1 MRRLALLFCL
11 AVSLVFAASAAA
23 APPSPGNEAGHEIL
37 GVVPVH
43 GQAGKPGGSGSNL
56 TYHFGPVMTTN
67 QTYAI
72 YWDPAGTTSGSYQ
85 TTINGFLGDVALDSG
100 KTGNVYYSD
109 TQYSSIAYSSS
120 YVASFVDA
128 TSYPTNGCS
137 DSYTTT
143 CLSDGQIT
151 TELRSFVS
159 SHGLPTGGSTLYFVF
174 TPRGVGSC
182 YSSGSCAF
190 SSYCAYHSNV
200 GTGSSA
206 IIYANQPYT
215 MTVPAACGSGQSPN
229 GNDAD
234 STINVVSH
242 EHNESITDPFGTA
255 WYDRRGY
262 ENGDK
267 CAWNF
272 GTALGTNANGRY
284 NQLINGHDYYL
295 QQEWSNSRSGC
306 VLTGIQPAGR
316 TLRAA

>member
-23 APPSPGNEAGHEIL
+23 APPSPGNEAGHDIL

-67 QTYAI
+67 QT
-72 YWDPAGTTSGSYQ
+72 
-85 TTINGFLGDVALDSG
+85 
-100 KTGNVYYSD
+100 
-109 TQYSSIAYSSS
+109 
-120 YVASFVDA
+120 
-128 TSYPTNGCS
+128 
-137 DSYTTT
+137 
-143 CLSDGQIT
+143 
-151 TELRSFVS
+151 
-159 SHGLPTGGSTLYFVF
+159 
-174 TPRGVGSC
+174 
-182 YSSGSCAF
+182 
-190 SSYCAYHSNV
+190 
-200 GTGSSA
+200 
-206 IIYANQPYT
+206 YANQPYT

-284 NQLINGHDYYL
+284 NQLINGHD
-295 QQEWSNSRSGC
+295 
-306 VLTGIQPAGR
+306 
-316 TLRAA
+316 